1 MNFVAIKMLIGD
13 RLKYF
18 GLLAGMTFAA
28 MMIAQQLSIF
38 VGLKTQ
44 TGSFIRENAGVDLW
58 VMDDQVR
65 FSEDQ
70 KPIPDTA
77 LQRIRGIDGVDWA
90 VPLFK
95 GWLRARLAD
104 GTRMQVII
112 VGIDDAT
119 LIGGP
124 STMVDGHITDLRRE
138 NAVIMDVRDADSKLF
153 LEKAGLPMKIG
164 DRLSINDTEAV
175 ITGTY
180 TSEPSFFWDP
190 VLYTTYSKAVR
201 MSPRERNLLSFV
213 LVKVRP
219 GVDVAQVQRQIN
231 ETTRFTA
238 RTGEEFEQVTS
249 DYILEKTGILVN
261 FGMAVGLGFII
272 GLIVTGQTFFN
283 FTLDNL
289 RFFASL
295 KAMGASAWML
305 IRMVITQVLVVS
317 AISFGIGVGVASIA
331 GAAIRS
337 AGLAFLMPWQVLVFT
352 GLAMLTVG
360 LLAALFSLTKVLRL
374 EPGIVFRA

>member
-360 LLAALFSLTKVLRL
+360 LLAALLSLTKVLRL